1 MLAGALAHWVGELS
15 GSGESKWISVR
26 PGELRSEWYGVAER
40 RVRECFQAAR
50 TAGALDA
57 RLPVVLF
64 FDEIDSIAS
73 TRGHFGGNVD
83 DRVMQAFAA
92 ELDGVVGRG
101 NILVIGA
108 TNRRQAL
115 DPALL
120 RPGRFGDKS
129 ITVPRPNMSAARAIL
144 EKQLPTQV
152 PYYLNGHGSDVDAA
166 RADLI
171 AATVSRLYAPN
182 ASASLGKLVFRDAS
196 VREVKAS
203 DLISGANL
211 ANITRAARERA
222 CWREVAGEDCGLRLD
237 DALAAIDQEL
247 DSLARVLT
255 PRNVRDHI
263 AGLPDDLDVI
273 RIERPPTP
281 RSRAVH
287 QYLTLS

>member
-1 MLAGALAHWVGELS
+1 
-15 GSGESKWISVR
+15 
-26 PGELRSEWYGVAER
+26 
-40 RVRECFQAAR
+40 
-50 TAGALDA
+50 
-57 RLPVVLF
+57 
-64 FDEIDSIAS
+64 
-73 TRGHFGGNVD
+73 
-83 DRVMQAFAA
+83 MQAFAA

-101 NILVIGA
+101 NVLVIGA
-108 TNRRQAL
+108 TNRRQAI

-144 EKQLPTQV
+144 EKQLPPQV

-211 ANITRAARERA
+211 ANIARAAREKA
-222 CWREVAGEDCGLRLD
+222 CWREVAGEGRGLRLE

-247 DSLARVLT
+247 DSLGRVLT
-255 PRNVRDHI
+255 PRNARDHI
-263 AGLPDDLDVI
+263 VGLPDDLDVI
-273 RIERPPTP
+273 RIERPPAL
-281 RSRAVH
+281 RSHAIH
-287 QYLTLS
+287 QYVTLS

>member
-1 MLAGALAHWVGELS
+1 
-15 GSGESKWISVR
+15 
-26 PGELRSEWYGVAER
+26 
-40 RVRECFQAAR
+40 
-50 TAGALDA
+50 
-57 RLPVVLF
+57 
-64 FDEIDSIAS
+64 
-73 TRGHFGGNVD
+73 
-83 DRVMQAFAA
+83 
-92 ELDGVVGRG
+92 
-101 NILVIGA
+101 
-108 TNRRQAL
+108 
-115 DPALL
+115 
-120 RPGRFGDKS
+120 
-129 ITVPRPNMSAARAIL
+129 
-144 EKQLPTQV
+144 
-152 PYYLNGHGSDVDAA
+152 LNGHGSDVDAA